1 MRSLPTLAGEKVI
14 LRPFDGSKERARAHQ
29 RWRNDSSVMR
39 WHYVR
44 PRTDLSEERSRIR
57 RLQDS
62 LDDWAWDIFASGPDG
77 TWTHVGYVILHLA
90 SRVHRHGEL
99 AITVGE
105 TTFWGR
111 GVGREALAL
120 VIDRAFSDEQRLHR
134 VFLNVAAS
142 NERAVR
148 CYRALG
154 FVEEGRKREHLLVDD
169 RWEDDLVMS
178 VLDREWS
185 ARKAGAAASLRSGGP
200 VWTT

>member
-14 LRPFDGSKERARAHQ
+14 LRPFDGSKDRARAHQ
-29 RWRNDSSVMR
+29 RWRNDATVMR

-44 PRTDLSEERSRIR
+44 PRTDLAEERSRIK
-57 RLQDS
+57 RLIDS
-62 LDDWAWDIFASGPDG
+62 TDDWAWDIFAAAPDG
-77 TWTHVGYVILHLA
+77 AWAHVGYVIFHVQ

-99 AITVGE
+99 AITIGE
-105 TTFWGR
+105 RGTWGR
-111 GVGREALAL
+111 GIGRETLAL
-120 VIDRAFSDEQRLHR
+120 VIDRAFSSEGGMHR

-154 FVEEGRKREHLLVDD
+154 FVEEGRKREHILVDD
-169 RWEDDLVMS
+169 RWEDDLIMS

-185 ARKAGAAASLRSGGP
+185 ARKAKAAMARSGGP